1 MSKSSVQSIPE
12 GFHTI
17 TPMIMAENV
26 EDIVN
31 FAKKAFDAQEVMRL
45 DSSDGKIWHA
55 CLKIGDSMIMFG
67 DTMGMHDG
75 TTACIYLYVK
85 DANAAYQKAIG
96 AGAESV
102 QEVKDMFYGDRSGG
116 VKDKAG
122 NFWFVA
128 TKVEKVDQD
137 ELERRARKE
146 EEKMKSAPQ
155 KKAA

>member
-1 MSKSSVQSIPE
+1 MSKSVNPMPE

-26 EDIVN
+26 DRIVD
-31 FAKKAFDAQEVMRL
+31 FAKKAFDAQEVNRVE
-45 DSSDGKIWHA
+45 SSDGKTWHA
-55 CLKIGDSMIMFG
+55 CLKIGDSMVMFG

-75 TTACIYLYVK
+75 TTSCIYLYVK
-85 DANAAYQKAIG
+85 DANAAYQKAIN
-96 AGAESV
+96 AGGESV

-116 VKDKAG
+116 VKDSAG

-128 TKVEKVDQD
+128 TQVEKVDQD
-137 ELERRARKE
+137 EVQRRARKE
-146 EEKMKSAPQ
+146 EEKMKSSAQ